1 MRDKGDPLLWPICS
15 PDCSLSLSPIFI
27 FLLSLK
33 PLGQVERERERM
45 IVRKRGR
52 ETYVYL
58 PMCTSFVY
66 LPMSTYLPYST
77 YLPTYLPY
85 STYLSSSTY
94 PCLPNICLPMS
105 TYLHTP
111 IPIYL
116 YIIAADPW
124 FSIGLAQDLKLPTKQ
139 NLMLHDSFGI
149 IFNYWEPN
157 YQESKCVKTIVD
169 GRSPKLNTG

>member
-1 MRDKGDPLLWPICS
+1 MSTYLCVPH
-15 PDCSLSLSPIFI
+15 LSIYLCLPTC
-27 FLLSLK
+27 LTL
-33 PLGQVERERERM
+33 P
-45 IVRKRGR
+45 
-52 ETYVYL
+52 TYLTL
-58 PMCTSFVY
+58 PACLT
-66 LPMSTYLPYST
+66 LPPTYLPYST
-77 YLPTYLPY
+77 DLPTCLTLPTYLPY

-116 YIIAADPW
+116 YKIAADPW